1 MSFFEEDNSFT
12 ELADEEERRK
22 TRRTASAPFVRFLIA
37 LGLVIVVVAVG
48 GLLIPNWFHSRKVEN
63 YHTYIQTV
71 SGLLTESDAVGE
83 ELFKLLTEPGE
94 STRKELQTQL
104 DAYMEKSKRLT
115 ESAKETVTPDDML
128 EAHQWFVA
136 TMQLRSRGLENLKPS
151 LMSALEVRDLDVS
164 SEKVTRAMQ
173 LLVLSDVAYEEFFA
187 TRASSVLQEKEI
199 SGVTVPGTRF
209 ISDSTLASQDR
220 IKGVLNSLKT
230 AESLQSVH
238 GVALI
243 KVQAFPADMEI
254 VEGETYDI
262 QLAEDLRIVA
272 TVENQGNMEE
282 LDVPVTLT
290 LDSPKSTQP
299 QIITVKIPSIKP
311 KEQEQVTLS
320 EFDPADYGETAL
332 LKVEAGPV
340 PEEKLTNNNALE
352 AHVIF
357 VLGL

>member
-48 GLLIPNWFHSRKVEN
+48 CLLIRNWFHSRKVEN

-199 SGVTVPGTRF
+199 SGAVSYTHLR
-209 ISDSTLASQDR
+209 A
-220 IKGVLNSLKT
+220 
-230 AESLQSVH
+230 H
-238 GVALI
+238 
-243 KVQAFPADMEI
+243 
-254 VEGETYDI
+254 ETKAN
-262 QLAEDLRIVA
+262 LVCR
-272 TVENQGNMEE
+272 
-282 LDVPVTLT
+282 
-290 LDSPKSTQP
+290 
-299 QIITVKIPSIKP
+299 
-311 KEQEQVTLS
+311 
-320 EFDPADYGETAL
+320 L
-332 LKVEAGPV
+332 LL
-340 PEEKLTNNNALE
+340 EKKKKK
-352 AHVIF
+352 
-357 VLGL
+357 

>member
-199 SGVTVPGTRF
+199 SGAVSYTHLR
-209 ISDSTLASQDR
+209 A
-220 IKGVLNSLKT
+220 
-230 AESLQSVH
+230 H
-238 GVALI
+238 
-243 KVQAFPADMEI
+243 
-254 VEGETYDI
+254 ETKAN
-262 QLAEDLRIVA
+262 LVCR
-272 TVENQGNMEE
+272 
-282 LDVPVTLT
+282 
-290 LDSPKSTQP
+290 
-299 QIITVKIPSIKP
+299 
-311 KEQEQVTLS
+311 
-320 EFDPADYGETAL
+320 L
-332 LKVEAGPV
+332 LL
-340 PEEKLTNNNALE
+340 EKKKKK
-352 AHVIF
+352 
-357 VLGL
+357 